1 MFLIAHQLRY
11 QWKDCEIV
19 PYSAHSWLCALP
31 IKNTTAIY
39 EEFMRL
45 QGFLSIRD
53 RELDARCYSVT
64 SIAENAVGKIFLSSL
79 HYHKTIKAIFSS
91 TRYSLPVCIGGY
103 A

>member
-1 MFLIAHQLRY
+1 MFLIAHQQRY

-53 RELDARCYSVT
+53 KEQDARSYAVT
-64 SIAENAVGKIFLSSL
+64 SISSNAADRIFLSSL
-79 HYHKTIKAIFSS
+79 HYNKTMEATF
-91 TRYSLPVCIGGY
+91 
-103 A
+103 